1 MATNIFFSIYLSNSA
16 WLNRLL
22 CIHPLRRQR
31 EPTQHVRRLTE
42 ISFVWHEHIA
52 GAPTHRSAESRAQH
66 AHTRAI
72 YIIHTQQRTHAS
84 RWHTHTEKQAHTHHA
99 HWPVR
104 RTQSKYVRTESK
116 LASTHASNPAAAC
129 AGRRWDSKRDCTL
142 KLSMQGWR
150 CWAGDGGVGTA
161 LDSFPVAWSLGR
173 QRGDS

>member
-1 MATNIFFSIYLSNSA
+1 MTLATFFVNLATGSVATGSLYISDNSLLLKLQLWLPIFFCQFSSA
-16 WLNRLL
+16 IVPGLID
-22 CIHPLRRQR
+22 CFAFIPLRRQR

-129 AGRRWDSKRDCTL
+129 AGRR
-142 KLSMQGWR
+142 
-150 CWAGDGGVGTA
+150 
-161 LDSFPVAWSLGR
+161 
-173 QRGDS
+173 